1 MTAPK
6 TAREAL
12 EEAADTLRRSGVDG
26 PRADA
31 RILLASLL
39 EVPLSRL
46 DLSLDRPLPPDIDSA
61 FGAAV
66 RRRANREPLAYITGD
81 TEFMGLRFL
90 CDARAL
96 VPRPET
102 EVLTEQVLHRLKEH
116 RRTATLLDLGAGCGA
131 IGLSLAVMLPDLR
144 VVLTD
149 VSEETLA
156 LVRENADRLGIAGR
170 VRLLQGADLEPV
182 CRTSLAEEIA
192 CLVSNPPYVAPRDVP
207 ELPPEVALHEP
218 REAWLGEGEDGT
230 GFYQRVVPECARCL
244 PNLMLAAF
252 EVGIGQA
259 EQVRSV
265 CAAGWPSYRVTVVR
279 DLSGIERVV
288 IAETP
293 GG

>member
-6 TAREAL
+6 TVREVL
-12 EEAADTLRRSGVDG
+12 EEAADTLRRCAVDS
-26 PRADA
+26 PRTDA

-46 DLSLDRPLPPDIDSA
+46 DLSLDTPLPSDIRSA
-61 FGAAV
+61 FAAAT
-66 RRRANREPLAYITGD
+66 RRRARREPLAYITGD

-102 EVLTEQVLHRLKEH
+102 EVLAEQVLHRLREH
-116 RRTATLLDLGAGCGA
+116 GRPVTLLDLGAGCGA
-131 IGLSLAVMLPDLR
+131 IGLSLAAMLPDVRAL
-144 VVLTD
+144 LTD
-149 VSEETLA
+149 VSEQALA
-156 LVRENADRLGIAGR
+156 LARENARRLGVAAR
-170 VRLLQGADLEPV
+170 VRLLQGADLDPV

-207 ELPPEVALHEP
+207 ALPPEVALHEP

-230 GFYQRVVPECARCL
+230 GFYQRVIPDCARLLC
-244 PNLMLAAF
+244 NLVLAAF

-259 EQVRSV
+259 DRVRSI
-265 CAAGWPSYRVTVVR
+265 CAAAWPLYRTTVVT
-279 DLSGIERVV
+279 DLNGIERVV
-288 IAETP
+288 IAEAP
-293 GG
+293 AG